1 MKIRI
6 RSGPTGFSVRANG
19 NGKPC
24 SATVDGD
31 LTSTTTKKLSPSA
44 IFDDTKH
51 SLILEERKRIA
62 RDLHDIL
69 AQSFTSIL
77 IQIELAE
84 EMLLK
89 GRPETRQHLLRMRQ
103 LARKGL
109 IDVRRALFG
118 LQPRSWEKCC
128 LVEAMEQLK
137 AEFNAAGDGVRAEFS
152 RRESMP
158 DLPMAIQGHVLCIAQ
173 ESLTNVLKHASATR
187 VRVELIASLDSLELN
202 IVDNGAGFDPSKMG
216 MPGGLGI
223 RGMQER
229 AGLMGGRLSV
239 SSRAG
244 RGTRVRLTVPLEAG
258 NQRKKTA

>member
-1 MKIRI
+1 MKIPV
-6 RSGPTGFSVRANG
+6 RSGATGFRVRANG

-24 SATVDGD
+24 PAAVDGD
-31 LTSTTTKKLSPSA
+31 ETSTATKEFSESA
-44 IFDDTKH
+44 IFDDKMH

-89 GRPETRQHLLRMRQ
+89 GRPETQQHLLRMRQ
-103 LARKGL
+103 LAHKGL
-109 IDVRRALFG
+109 LDVRRALFG
-118 LQPRSWEKCC
+118 LQPRSWDKCC
-128 LVEAMEQLK
+128 LVEAMEQLT

-158 DLPMAIQGHVLCIAQ
+158 NLPMAIQGHVLRIAQ
-173 ESLTNVLKHASATR
+173 ESLTNVLKHASATK
-187 VRVELIASLDSLELN
+187 VKIELIASLDSLELN
-202 IVDNGAGFDPSKMG
+202 ILDNGAGFPFKMG
-216 MPGGLGI
+216 IPGGLGI

-229 AGLMGGRLSV
+229 ATLMGGRLRV
-239 SSRAG
+239 SSSAG
-244 RGTRVRLTVPLEAG
+244 RGTRVRLTVFLEAG